1 MRIDLDISI
10 ISCKHNNIR
19 RLKSIQKLFERE
31 LILKSSQ

>member
-1 MRIDLDISI
+1 MRIGLDISVM
-10 ISCKHNNIR
+10 SRKHNNIK